1 MWVWGEV
8 VRGGDTDAGLGCAA
22 CNVQLA
28 APLGEGYVYQ
38 FVGQGVDTRSARSLG
53 GTVVAPVASMEA
65 GIHVVRDI
73 WRLVAESFSRGPSVA
88 MRIFFVMGRLERF
101 ETALLVMVRAWSSCS
116 LVQENFVGV

>member
-65 GIHVVRDI
+65 GIHVVREYLEVGGREFQPWSVGCDEDI
-73 WRLVAESFSRGPSVA
+73 FCYG
-88 MRIFFVMGRLERF
+88 
-101 ETALLVMVRAWSSCS
+101 ET
-116 LVQENFVGV
+116 